1 MAFQPE
7 VNQELGIDGVTY
19 LVAEHPV
26 ARGIPY
32 GQEGRQAV
40 VYQLVAGNDKRA
52 IKAFKSRY
60 QMPSMVS
67 LAKRLAPY
75 ATLPGLQVC
84 RRSVLS
90 PQQHEALLNAYP
102 DLIYAVLM
110 PWIEGPTWME
120 VLLEKIELTQDQSL
134 AMARALADI
143 LAGMEQEGL
152 AHCDL
157 SGPNLLIP
165 MMASGPT
172 TYQSPVALVDV
183 EQMYGPDLRR
193 PEVVPGGSA
202 GYAHKTA
209 PEGLWSSEADRFAG
223 GVLMAEILGWC
234 DPRVREASWGESYFD
249 PQEMQTD
256 GERYRL
262 LATAL
267 TETWGTNVAR
277 MFERAWTSQT
287 LADCPSFGQ
296 WLVSLPKSVPGTAGE
311 QPPVEA
317 PAGTS
322 EVSVRTLMELASRFE
337 AQGNLTSALAT
348 YQQARSLPDVGS
360 ALASELTLIIDEL
373 EKKLSPQPAAPIPAP
388 AAQATPPAPQPQAP
402 PRKDRV
408 DSLFDQG
415 LGAYNRGKWRE
426 ARELLTEVV
435 RAEPNYTFAGQS
447 AAALLAESERRIA
460 AASQPAAPVVPVPQ
474 ATQSTQTVPITPE
487 DAPAAQTARAEVKSS
502 PSTIDR
508 LTRIVVPATLALLLL
523 VFGGIVLLQL
533 QGTPQAAAP
542 GNDGGATATVP
553 GGAQNTPSGSGAAA
567 SPVPEDT
574 NSYLGLIRFSDGS
587 ATLDQAGLFVEKFPA
602 PPAGK
607 QYQVWLL
614 GAGGERRRPMGILKL
629 DDSGRGTINMTDEE
643 GRNLLQLFDAFEITL
658 EPDPDSSP
666 EQRSRDVA
674 FAGALPPE
682 AYMHMKHVLVEGEE
696 TPGKIGWSLGLLRET
711 ERVVTIAREMVT
723 AQQTGDL
730 ARMTI
735 DAEGLLNLIEG
746 ENGANFGDV
755 NKDGTVTRFGDS
767 FGLLLNGDRL
777 GFIEGLVAHTQ
788 NVTRAPDATDNIK
801 VHADHTIVSA
811 QNLGDWVGELR
822 TLTLKIAQ
830 STSVEESGGD
840 VRNASS
846 LADRILN
853 GRDQN
858 GDEKIEPVPGEGGA
872 KTAYQ
877 HAQYMGDLF
886 ILRDSAQQPPN
897 TGTPMPGM
905 EMGVPTP

>member
-7 VNQELGIDGVTY
+7 VNQELSIDGVTY
-19 LVAEHPV
+19 LVAEHPS

-60 QMPSMVS
+60 QVPSMVS

-75 ATLPGLQVC
+75 AALPGLQVC

-90 PQQHEALLNAYP
+90 PQQHETLLNTYP
-102 DLIYAVLM
+102 DLLYAVLM

-120 VLLEKIELTQDQSL
+120 VLLEKIELTPDQCLS
-134 AMARALADI
+134 MARAFAGI

-183 EQMYGPDLRR
+183 EQMFGPDLRR

-209 PEGLWSSEADRFAG
+209 PEGLWSSDADRFAG

-234 DPRVREASWGESYFD
+234 DTRVREASWGESYFD

-262 LATAL
+262 LVTAL
-267 TETWGTNVAR
+267 TEKWGGNVAR

-296 WLVSLPKSVPGTAGE
+296 WLVSLPKSVPGTEGA
-311 QPPVEA
+311 QPAVEA
-317 PAGTS
+317 TAGMS

-348 YQQARSLPDVGS
+348 YQQALSLPDVGS
-360 ALASELTLIIDEL
+360 ALASELTLIIGEL
-373 EKKLSPQPAAPIPAP
+373 EKKLSPQPVTPPAAPT
-388 AAQATPPAPQPQAP
+388 AAQATPPAPQTP
-402 PRKDRV
+402 PRKGRV
-408 DSLFDQG
+408 DIFFDQG
-415 LGAYNRGKWRE
+415 LGAYNRGEWRE

-447 AAALLAESERRIA
+447 AATLLAESERRIA
-460 AASQPAAPVVPVPQ
+460 AASQSAAAAPQ
-474 ATQSTQTVPITPE
+474 ATQSTQTAPVTPA
-487 DAPAAQTARAEVKSS
+487 APAAETVQPAVKSS

-508 LTRIVVPATLALLLL
+508 LTKIVVPATLALLLL
-523 VFGGIVLLQL
+523 VFGAIVILQL
-533 QGTPQAAAP
+533 QGPPKPAGS
-542 GNDGGATATVP
+542 GNEGGATATVP
-553 GGAQNTPSGSGAAA
+553 ANAQNTPSGSGAAA

-574 NSYLGLIRFSDGS
+574 NAFLGLIRFHDGS
-587 ATLDQAGLFVEKFPA
+587 SVLDEVSLSVAKVPA

-607 QYQVWLL
+607 QYQAWLL
-614 GAGGERRRPMGILKL
+614 GAGGERRRSLGILKL
-629 DDSGRGTINMTDEE
+629 EGEGSGNLEMTDEE
-643 GRNLLQLFDAFEITL
+643 GVNLLRLYDAFEITA

-666 EQRSRDVA
+666 ELPSSDVA
-674 FAGALPPE
+674 FSGALPSE
-682 AYMHMKHVLVEGEE
+682 AYMHMTHVLVETEE
-696 TPGKIGWSLGLLRET
+696 TPEQVGWTLGLLREADL
-711 ERVVTIAREMVT
+711 VLTIAKEMVK
-723 AQQTGDL
+723 AQESGDL
-730 ARMTI
+730 ERMRL

-746 ENGANFGDV
+746 EKGTNFGDV
-755 NKDGTVTRFGDS
+755 NQDGRVTTFGDG
-767 FGLLLNGDRL
+767 FGLLPNGDRL
-777 GFIEGLVAHTQ
+777 GYIQGLIAHTT
-788 NVTRAPDATDNIK
+788 NVTRSADATLNIK
-801 VHADHTIVSA
+801 EHADHTIVSA

-822 TLTLKIAQ
+822 TLTLNIAK
-830 STSVEESGGD
+830 SASVEEAGAD
-840 VRNASS
+840 VRKASG

-853 GRDQN
+853 GHDLN
-858 GDEKIEPVPGEGGA
+858 GNEQVEPIQGEGGA

-877 HAQYMGDLF
+877 HAQYMGDLV
-886 ILRDSAQQPPN
+886 ILRDGAQKPADAV
-897 TGTPMPGM
+897 TPMPGM

>member
-7 VNQELGIDGVTY
+7 VNQQLSIDGITY
-19 LVAEHPV
+19 MVAEHPV

-40 VYQLVAGNDKRA
+40 VYQLIAGADKRA

-75 ATLPGLQVC
+75 AALPGLQVC

-120 VLLEKIELTQDQSL
+120 VLLEKIELTRDQSL
-134 AMARALADI
+134 TLARALAGI

-157 SGPNLLIP
+157 SGPNLLLP

-172 TYQSPVALVDV
+172 SYQTPVALVDV

-209 PEGLWSSEADRFAG
+209 PEGLWSSDADRFAG
-223 GVLMAEILGWC
+223 AVLMAEILSWC
-234 DPRVREASWGESYFD
+234 DPRVREACWGESYFD

-262 LATAL
+262 LVTAL
-267 TETWGTNVAR
+267 TEAWGGNVAR
-277 MFERAWTSQT
+277 MFERAWTSQS

-296 WLVSLPKSVPGTAGE
+296 WLVSLPKSVPGAAAT
-311 QPPVEA
+311 QPEPEA
-317 PAGTS
+317 IAGTS

-373 EKKLSPQPAAPIPAP
+373 ENKLSPQPAAPAAPAP
-388 AAQATPPAPQPQAP
+388 ATQAAPTPAPQPQAP
-402 PRKDRV
+402 PRRGRV

-415 LGAYNRGKWRE
+415 LGAYNRGEWRE

-435 RAEPNYTFAGQS
+435 RSEPNYTFAGQS
-447 AAALLAESERRIA
+447 AATLLAESERRIA
-460 AASQPAAPVVPVPQ
+460 AASQPAAPVAPVPQ
-474 ATQSTQTVPITPE
+474 ATQGTQTVPITPD

-508 LTRIVVPATLALLLL
+508 LTRIVVPATLGLLLL
-523 VFGGIVLLQL
+523 IFGGIVFLQL
-533 QGTPQAAAP
+533 QGTPKPPAS
-542 GNDGGATATVP
+542 GNDGGP
-553 GGAQNTPSGSGAAA
+553 GGAQNTPSGPDALS

-574 NSYLGLIRFSDGS
+574 DAFLGLIRFHDGS
-587 ATLDQAGLFVEKFPA
+587 NALDEVSFNIEKIEDFPA

-614 GAGGERRRPMGILKL
+614 GAGGERRRSLGILKL
-629 DDSGRGTINMTDEE
+629 EGEGSGNLEMTDEE
-643 GRNLLQLFDAFEITL
+643 GANLLKLYDAFEITL

-666 EQRSRDVA
+666 ELPSSDVA
-674 FAGALPPE
+674 FSGALPSE
-682 AYMHMKHVLVEGEE
+682 AYMHMKHVLVETEE
-696 TPGKIGWSLGLLRET
+696 TPEQVGSTLGLLREADL
-711 ERVVTIAREMVT
+711 VLTIAKEMVK
-723 AQQTGDL
+723 AQESGDL
-730 ARMTI
+730 ERMRL

-746 ENGANFGDV
+746 EGGANFGDV
-755 NKDGTVTRFGDS
+755 NQDGRVTTFGDG

-777 GFIEGLVAHTQ
+777 GYIQLVIAHTT
-788 NVTRAPDATDNIK
+788 NTVRAPDATNNIK
-801 VHADHTIVSA
+801 IHADHTIVSA

-822 TLTLKIAQ
+822 TLTLNIAK
-830 STSVEESGGD
+830 STSVEEAAGD
-840 VRNASS
+840 VRKASA

-853 GRDQN
+853 GHDLN
-858 GDEKIEPVPGEGGA
+858 GNEQVEPIKGEGGA
-872 KTAYQ
+872 KTA
-877 HAQYMGDLF
+877 
-886 ILRDSAQQPPN
+886 
-897 TGTPMPGM
+897 
-905 EMGVPTP
+905 

>member
-1 MAFQPE
+1 MPFQPE
-7 VNQELGIDGVTY
+7 VNQQLSIDGITY

-67 LAKRLAPY
+67 LAKRLAPH
-75 ATLPGLQVC
+75 ADLPGLQVC

-90 PQQHEALLNAYP
+90 PQQHDTLLNAYP
-102 DLIYAVLM
+102 DLLYAVLM

-120 VLLEKIELTQDQSL
+120 VLLEKRELTPNESL
-134 AMARALADI
+134 SIARAFAGI
-143 LAGMEQEGL
+143 LSGMEQEGL

-157 SGPNLLIP
+157 SGPNLLLPIFAP
-165 MMASGPT
+165 GPA
-172 TYQSPVALVDV
+172 TYQAPVALVDV
-183 EQMYGPDLRR
+183 EQMYGPDLRK
-193 PEVVPGGSA
+193 PEVLPGGSP
-202 GYAHKTA
+202 GYAHKSA
-209 PEGLWSSEADRFAG
+209 PEGLWSANADRFAG
-223 GVLMAEILGWC
+223 AVLMSEILAWC
-234 DPRVREASWGESYFD
+234 DPRVRDAAWGESYFD
-249 PQEMQTD
+249 PQEMQRD
-256 GERYRL
+256 GERYTL
-262 LATAL
+262 LITTL
-267 TETWGTNVAR
+267 TETWGANVAR

-296 WLVSLPKSVPGTAGE
+296 WLVSLPKSVPAAAGD

-337 AQGNLTSALAT
+337 AQGNLSSALAA
-348 YQQARSLPDVGS
+348 YQQALSLPDVGS
-360 ALASELTLIIDEL
+360 ALASELTLIIGEL
-373 EKKLSPQPAAPIPAP
+373 EKKLSPQPIAPPAAPV
-388 AAQATPPAPQPQAP
+388 AQAAPPAPQAP
-402 PRKDRV
+402 PRKNRV

-415 LGAYNRGKWRE
+415 LGAYNRGEWRE

-435 RAEPNYTFAGQS
+435 RAEPNYSFAGQS

-460 AASQPAAPVVPVPQ
+460 PIPQAAAPVSQ
-474 ATQSTQTVPITPE
+474 TTQSTQAAPVT
-487 DAPAAQTARAEVKSS
+487 PAAPAEVKSS

-523 VFGGIVLLQL
+523 VFGAIVFLQL
-533 QGTPQAAAP
+533 QGTPRPAAS

-553 GGAQNTPSGSGAAA
+553 AGAQNTPSGSGAAS

-574 NSYLGLIRFSDGS
+574 TVFLGLIRFTDGS

-614 GAGGERRRPMGILKL
+614 GAGGERRRPMGVLQL
-629 DDSGRGTINMTDEE
+629 DADGRGTMDMTDEE
-643 GRNLLQLFDAFEITL
+643 GVNLLRLYDAFEITN

-666 EQRSRDVA
+666 ELPSREIA
-674 FAGALPPE
+674 FSGALPAE
-682 AYMHMKHVLVEGEE
+682 AYTHMKHVLVEGEE
-696 TPGKIGWSLGLLRET
+696 TPAKVGWSLGLLREA
-711 ERVVTIAREMVT
+711 ELVVTIAREMVT
-723 AQQTGDL
+723 AQQSGDL
-730 ARMTI
+730 ERMRL

-755 NKDGTVTRFGDS
+755 NKDGRVTKFGDS

-777 GFIEGLVAHTQ
+777 GYIEGLIAHTQ

-801 VHADHTIVSA
+801 IHADHTIVSA

-822 TLTLKIAQ
+822 TLALKIAQ
-830 STSVEESGGD
+830 STSVDEVGGD

-858 GDEKIEPVPGEGGA
+858 GDEKVDPTPGEGGA

-877 HAQYMGDLF
+877 HAQYMADLF
-886 ILRDSAQQPPN
+886 ILRDSAQNPAG
-897 TGTPMPGM
+897 TGTPPPHAEEG
-905 EMGVPTP
+905 EHTP